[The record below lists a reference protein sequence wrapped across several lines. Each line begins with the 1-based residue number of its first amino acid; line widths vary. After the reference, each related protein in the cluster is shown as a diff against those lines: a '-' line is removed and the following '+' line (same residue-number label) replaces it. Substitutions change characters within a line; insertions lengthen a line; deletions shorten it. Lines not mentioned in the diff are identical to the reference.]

1 MTNHKNSTCHLL
13 NIKGKH
19 FVGVSRLHM
28 VLTVEGRLIMLKNEY
43 IKFIYIF
50 AGNRMYLTW
59 RRLNQSY
66 SSTYKIKN
74 KPLYEYMYVACQIIL
89 DGNLFL
95 AQCLNL
101 IASHDNHWLILC
113 LSDVFRN
120 SQTYR
125 RIDEHFAK
133 QRWSKKKKK
142 ERIGNFYAMA
152 IHGSQQIHFHYYLP
166 ISMNSWGIQQSRF
179 PLPSSEIFSF
189 YTDCHPRLKSPIY
202 PPFLPIGVG
211 EKRRIHAFSQG
222 IYAKVKAIR

>member
-142 ERIGNFYAMA
+142 KELVIFMPWQFMA
-152 IHGSQQIHFHYYLP
+152 LNRFTFII
-166 ISMNSWGIQQSRF
+166 ISLLAWILGEYSKVVSHC
-179 PLPSSEIFSF
+179 LLLSFS
-189 YTDCHPRLKSPIY
+189 
-202 PPFLPIGVG
+202 PFTLI
-211 EKRRIHAFSQG
+211 ATQG
-222 IYAKVKAIR
+222 